1 MRESTHYRDLHEI
14 WASSRGK
21 KGKRN
26 DTPRIGAARSMISDK
41 ALWARKSNRKDS
53 ELDMV
58 VRGE

>member
-1 MRESTHYRDLHEI
+1 
-14 WASSRGK
+14 
-21 KGKRN
+21 
-26 DTPRIGAARSMISDK
+26 MISDK